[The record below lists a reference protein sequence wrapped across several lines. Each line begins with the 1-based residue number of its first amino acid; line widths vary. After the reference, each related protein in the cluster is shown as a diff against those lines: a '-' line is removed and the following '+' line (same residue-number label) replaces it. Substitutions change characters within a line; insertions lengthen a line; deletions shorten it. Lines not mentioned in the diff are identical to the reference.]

1 MLRIIINCRLIITLL
16 SYDTTDENKSG
27 KDYMKKIYPCILLSM
42 YLLILLPVFLVIRWN
57 SILHLFHQKSRTVVI
72 DAGHGG
78 FDPGKIG
85 VNHALE
91 KDINLKI
98 AIKLK
103 ELLEENDIHVV
114 MTREDEN
121 DLGTGHHQNK
131 KLADMR
137 KRISIIN
144 SSNASF
150 AVSIHQNSFQQES
163 SWGAQVFYYYKS
175 EEGKVLAETL
185 QERMKKTLKDGN
197 RRQAKAN
204 SSYYLLKNSNCPL
217 IIVECGF
224 LSNWREAALLC
235 EDAYQ
240 DKLAWA
246 IHLGLLEYIAQTEN
260 GAQAEN
266 KITTDITRE

>member
-1 MLRIIINCRLIITLL
+1 
-16 SYDTTDENKSG
+16 
-27 KDYMKKIYPCILLSM
+27 MKKIYPCILLSM

-175 EEGKVLAETL
+175 EEGKALAEIL

-224 LSNWREAALLC
+224 LSNWREAGLLC
-235 EDAYQ
+235 EDGYQ

-246 IHLGLLEYIAQTEN
+246 IHLGILEYIAQTEQ

-266 KITTDITRE
+266 KIITDIARE